1 MVSSPPKPLLQL
13 LHGSYST
20 IQCFPIQSQML
31 NVKPVSLDPVIDSIA
46 YISYSKR
53 FYPKI

>member
-1 MVSSPPKPLLQL
+1 MVSSPPKSLLQL

-31 NVKPVSLDPVIDSIA
+31 NVKPVSLDPADGSTDQVKLVKSV
-46 YISYSKR
+46 KM
-53 FYPKI
+53 